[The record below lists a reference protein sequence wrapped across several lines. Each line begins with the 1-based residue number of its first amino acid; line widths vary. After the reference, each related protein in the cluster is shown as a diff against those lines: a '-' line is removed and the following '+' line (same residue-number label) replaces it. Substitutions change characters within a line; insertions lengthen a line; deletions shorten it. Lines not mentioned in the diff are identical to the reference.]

1 MGLRTAKFKI
11 KQLDRRHS
19 GYDLFSHR
27 IEVYW
32 NEDFLKIRHWMVE
45 SLGPACELDLFQLSQ
60 HLELGYTWA
69 WDTRDYKRIL
79 YVNQE
84 QLSCFLLYNT

>member
-1 MGLRTAKFKI
+1 
-11 KQLDRRHS
+11 
-19 GYDLFSHR
+19 
-27 IEVYW
+27 
-32 NEDFLKIRHWMVE
+32 MVE
-45 SLGPACELDLFQLSQ
+45 SLGPACELDLFQTSQ
-60 HLELGYTWA
+60 HLGLGYTWA